1 MISELGSEMI
11 SDKLPNSSINSYFNW
26 ENQINWNGILL
37 NSWVPE
43 LHGRF
48 FYTLTSSGDHAG
60 SFIKIIFR
68 YLLDLQR
75 YFHMHVSCWAGFLDF
90 IREPKLYSPLL
101 MNHKLWWNVG
111 RCLKSKWS
119 NVYFPYVSYHVFT
132 GHVISL
138 DVTWRSGMIKTIW
151 KCLDTLSM

>member
-1 MISELGSEMI
+1 MILELGSEMI

-48 FYTLTSSGDHAG
+48 IHANVVRRPRRVIQKINIQIFIGFTTLFSYACFLLGW
-60 SFIKIIFR
+60 FFR
-68 YLLDLQR
+68 LEKGNQNYINR
-75 YFHMHVSCWAGFLDF
+75 Y
-90 IREPKLYSPLL
+90 
-101 MNHKLWWNVG
+101 LWWNVR
-111 RCLKSKWS
+111 RCTESKWS
-119 NVYFPYVSYHVFT
+119 NVYFPYASYHVFT